1 MCRILSK
8 NYNMLNIVDLGVSVW
23 QKWVNSTSYSPS
35 CFTSLKLCQNLYN
48 SFFFP
53 VVSYYLPKIHHVRGE
68 LNFFFFFFWVINC
81 ANTTS
86 CWVSCGW
93 WVKDSKEGNPCA
105 GCSFPLKVPGRGHT
119 APQKQQGPS
128 PISAL
133 HWVPGSLE
141 GQTHSYQ
148 AMPTL
153 LKKDDGFINQ
163 TLSIISSILIFTPDF
178 SNSGIFSNKSSA
190 DL

>member
-1 MCRILSK
+1 MYDKNGLILQVILHLVLPHS
-8 NYNMLNIVDLGVSVW
+8 NYAKTCI
-23 QKWVNSTSYSPS
+23 TH
-35 CFTSLKLCQNLYN
+35 
-48 SFFFP
+48 FFFP

-68 LNFFFFFFWVINC
+68 LNFFFFFFFWVINC

-178 SNSGIFSNKSSA
+178 SNSGIFSNKLSA